1 MPRLK
6 FSPDRG
12 SLGPGNGLE
21 AMSSGDDDGD
31 GWEPASNC
39 GFLINTLPSQQ
50 KSGPGRLNVGHEFFA
65 GFLRGFYE
73 GAGVCDEFV
82 AI

>member
-1 MPRLK
+1 MLNA
-6 FSPDRG
+6 FALSVFV

-31 GWEPASNC
+31 GWELASNS
-39 GFLINTLPSQQ
+39 GFLINTLLSQQ
-50 KSGPGRLNVGHEFFA
+50 KSGLGRLNVGHEFSA
-65 GFLRGFYE
+65 GFLR